1 MTMAAIRFIKPFIF
15 ANGMFDSDD
24 AQYLEG
30 MGLKAERESQ
40 PVRFNIDDV
49 VAWNQASETTI
60 TVHLANGMGYIL
72 DCEID
77 QFDEIMVANG
87 SI

>member
-15 ANGMFDSDD
+15 ANGFFDVDD
-24 AQYLEG
+24 NVDYEAIGIRQP
-30 MGLKAERESQ
+30 RESA

-49 VAWNQASETTI
+49 VAWNQGSETTI

>member
-1 MTMAAIRFIKPFIF
+1 MAAIRFIKPFIF

>member
-1 MTMAAIRFIKPFIF
+1 MTMANIRFIKPFIF
-15 ANGMFDSDD
+15 ANGFFDVDD
-24 AQYLEG
+24 NVDYEAIGIPQP
-30 MGLKAERESQ
+30 KESA
-40 PVRFNIDDV
+40 PVRFQIDRV
-49 VAWNQASETTI
+49 VSWNFASETTI

>member
-1 MTMAAIRFIKPFIF
+1 MIRFLKPFVF
-15 ANGMFDSDD
+15 ANGMFDADD
-24 AQYLEG
+24 AAYFEG
-30 MGLKAERESQ
+30 IGIKKERESQ
-40 PVRFNIDDV
+40 PVRFNVDDV
-49 VAWNQASETTI
+49 VAWNQASETTV

>member
-1 MTMAAIRFIKPFIF
+1 MTMATIRFIKPFIF
-15 ANGMFDSDD
+15 ANGMFDRDD